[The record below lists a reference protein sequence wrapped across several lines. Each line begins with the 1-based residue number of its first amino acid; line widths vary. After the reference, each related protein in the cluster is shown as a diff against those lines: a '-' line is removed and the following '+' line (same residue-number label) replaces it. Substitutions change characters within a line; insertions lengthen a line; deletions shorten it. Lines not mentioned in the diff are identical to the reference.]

1 MQNRGGEIL
10 KVRGA
15 SSVCSAASA
24 IVDHLR
30 DWWVGTGE
38 RVVSMGVVSGGEYG
52 IAKGLVA
59 SFPVT
64 CKDF

>member
-1 MQNRGGEIL
+1 M
-10 KVRGA
+10 
-15 SSVCSAASA
+15 
-24 IVDHLR
+24 
-30 DWWVGTGE
+30 GTGE

-52 IAKGLVA
+52 IGKGLIA